1 MTRDHRVICPRVAG
15 DYRVVCP
22 SGSGAPGGVNGRGSV
37 MDDEAATI
45 PGRQAAIYRLT
56 SSLTA
61 VRGYAQ
67 LLDRHLR
74 DESLDR
80 ERLIEMSDKLDGYL
94 ADFEAQLAALLGA
107 LPPE

>member
-1 MTRDHRVICPRVAG
+1 MGGAVG
-15 DYRVVCP
+15 DK
-22 SGSGAPGGVNGRGSV
+22 
-37 MDDEAATI
+37 MATAI
-45 PGRQAAIYRLT
+45 GRQAAIYQLT

-74 DESLDR
+74 DASPDR
-80 ERLIEMSDKLDGYL
+80 EQLIAMSDKLDGYL
-94 ADFEAQLAALLGA
+94 ADFAVQLAALLAA

>member
-1 MTRDHRVICPRVAG
+1 MG
-15 DYRVVCP
+15 DE
-22 SGSGAPGGVNGRGSV
+22 
-37 MDDEAATI
+37 MATAT
-45 PGRQAAIYRLT
+45 GRQAAIYQLT

-80 ERLIEMSDKLDGYL
+80 ERLIAMSDKLDGYL
-94 ADFEAQLAALLGA
+94 ADLEVQLAALLAA